1 MQVLFLTPLLTLILD
16 ILAWV
21 VFNMGV
27 SYLCSRIPD
36 HWLDPGGRFFHA
48 FGWEKEGQ
56 LYEQLFHVRTWKQ
69 HIPNGGKSFDK
80 NLSLESLP
88 SRDPANL
95 LRWLKESIRA
105 EICHWLLILPGFL
118 FFLWNPRFA
127 GWVMVLFAFLFNIG
141 PVVLQRFNRP
151 RMRKLI
157 ITTSDRNLRR

>member
-69 HIPNGGKSFDK
+69 HIPNGGKLFDK

-88 SRDPANL
+88 RRDPADL